1 MRLSVLTA
9 DDEPHARRHIKK
21 MLSLDADVEVVYDCK
36 NGTEVL
42 NFLATKEPDI
52 IFLDINMP
60 GVSGIEVASKLKS
73 TNSLIIFSTAY
84 DEYALKAFELE
95 AFDYLLKPFG
105 EKRFKEVLNRAK
117 LSIEKT
123 RQATFSQKFADLYRN
138 YNQTIEPHLT
148 EFVLKEKG
156 FEKTIKVS
164 EILYLEANT
173 VYAVLHINERKVLYR
188 ASLNLLEQ
196 QLPPNFIR
204 VHRSYIVNITF
215 IKSCKY
221 LNNSTYMITMNND
234 DKIISSRKYK
244 ELISSNLNE
253 N

>member
-1 MRLSVLTA
+1 MRLSILTA
-9 DDEPHARRHIKK
+9 DDEPHARRHIKQL
-21 MLSLDADVEVVYDCK
+21 LSKDEDVEIVYECK

-42 NFLATKEPDI
+42 NFLSTKEPDI
-52 IFLDINMP
+52 LFLDINMP
-60 GVSGIEVASKLKS
+60 GVPGIEVASKLKS
-73 TNSLIIFSTAY
+73 TKSLIIFSTAY

-117 LSIEKT
+117 LAIEKT
-123 RQATFSQKFADLYRN
+123 RQATFSQKFADLYKD

-148 EFVLKEKG
+148 EFIIKDKG
-156 FEKTIKVS
+156 FEKTIKVR

-173 VYAVLHINERKVLYR
+173 VYAVLHVDAKKVLYR

-196 QLPPNFIR
+196 QLPTNFIR
-204 VHRSYIVNITF
+204 VHRSYILNTTY

-221 LNNSTYMITMNND
+221 LNNSTYMITMEND

-244 ELISSNLNE
+244 ELISSKLNS
-253 N
+253 